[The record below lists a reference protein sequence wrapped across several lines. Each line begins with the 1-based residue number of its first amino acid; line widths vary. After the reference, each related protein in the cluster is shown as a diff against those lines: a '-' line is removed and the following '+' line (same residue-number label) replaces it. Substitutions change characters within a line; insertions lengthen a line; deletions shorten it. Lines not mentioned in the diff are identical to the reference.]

1 MSNSSNN
8 LAATLADALADGGWR
23 AKARPS
29 QLPPDGLWNGWL
41 VLAGRGFGKT
51 RTGAEFVK
59 EEVEAGRAR
68 RVAMVAPTAADA
80 RDTMVEGESGILAIS
95 SDWCRPIYEP
105 SKRKLTWPNGAV
117 AHTFSSEES
126 DRLRGPQFDL
136 AYADELAAWN
146 DPVAT
151 WDMLQFGLRLGK
163 HPRWIATTTPRPLKL
178 LKELLAR
185 EGKDVVV
192 TRGSTFENEANL
204 AKPFLEAIKTRYEGT
219 RLGRQ
224 ELNAEILDDVQGA
237 LWTRDMLER
246 AHYKGQLPSLRR
258 VVVAIDPS
266 GTGGQHDG
274 GDAVG
279 IVVAGIGVDGLG
291 YVLADRTIKASP
303 GVWGAKAVAA
313 YREFKADR
321 IVAERNFG
329 GAMVEHVIRTVDPNI
344 PYREVTASRGK
355 VQRAEPIAALYE
367 QGRIRHAG
375 SFPQLEDQLAAMTG
389 DGYGGDG
396 SPDRADALVWALTEL
411 MTKPVVATITWG
423 TWGSD
428 AGPIYGDKPRQSLF
442 PDEGE
447 VNPGHI
453 VGWNLTR
460 RNWRTL
466 WHQINLH
473 KRPRSA
479 RDYSAAA
486 RLEKVHREA
495 RQRRQRWGF
504 GT

>member
-1 MSNSSNN
+1 MSNN

-29 QLPPDGLWNGWL
+29 QLPPPGDWNGWL
-41 VLAGRGFGKT
+41 VMAGRGWGKNAT
-51 RTGAEFVK
+51 ASQWIHETVQANA
-59 EEVEAGRAR
+59 AGRIAL
-68 RVAMVAPTAADA
+68 VAPTAADV
-80 RDTMVEGESGILAIS
+80 RDTVIEGESGLLATAPE
-95 SDWCRPIYEP
+95 WCRPVYEP
-105 SKRKLTWPNGAV
+105 SKRKLTWPNGAF
-117 AHTFSSEES
+117 ALAFSSEEA
-126 DRLRGPQFDL
+126 DRLRGPQFD
-136 AYADELAAWN
+136 AAFADELAAWN
-146 DPVAT
+146 EPQAT
-151 WDMLQFGLRLGK
+151 WDMLMFGLRLGK
-163 HPRWIATTTPRPLKL
+163 HPRWLVTTTPRPSKL

-192 TRGSTFENEANL
+192 TRGSTFENAANL
-204 AKPFLEAIKTRYEGT
+204 APPFLEAIRARYEGT

-224 ELNAEILDDVQGA
+224 ELNAELLEDVQGA
-237 LWTRDMLER
+237 LWTRDMIER
-246 AHYKGQLPSLRR
+246 ARFTGTVPNLRR

-329 GAMVEHVIRTVDPNI
+329 GAMVEHVIRTVDPNV

-367 QGRIRHAG
+367 QSRIRHAG
-375 SFPQLEDQLAAMTG
+375 SFTELEDQLAAMTG

-411 MTKPVVATITWG
+411 MTKPTASTITFG
-423 TWGSD
+423 TWGSTSGD
-428 AGPIYGDKPRQSLF
+428 HYGSQPRQGLF
-442 PDEGE
+442 PEGE
-447 VNPGHI
+447 EIKPGHY
-453 VGWNLTR
+453 VGW
-460 RNWRTL
+460 
-466 WHQINLH
+466 
-473 KRPRSA
+473 
-479 RDYSAAA
+479 D
-486 RLEKVHREA
+486 
-495 RQRRQRWGF
+495 
-504 GT
+504 